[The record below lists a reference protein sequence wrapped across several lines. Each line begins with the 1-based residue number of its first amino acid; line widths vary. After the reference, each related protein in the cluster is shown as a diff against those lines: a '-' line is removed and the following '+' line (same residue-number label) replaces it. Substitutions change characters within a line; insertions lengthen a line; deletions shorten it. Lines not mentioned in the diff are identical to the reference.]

1 MECWGLG
8 SATPKTQVLGDREF
22 GDNHSRSLGN
32 NEVLGFGG
40 HQNSGDGDSDLWSL
54 GDTETWA
61 WGCPAHGVG
70 DTHLCSRGSLLS
82 PSTGAKCPQSLG
94 VTRLWGHVRL
104 GGVGHSQPRFPGSL
118 LLPRAG
124 DRPLSLG
131 DTQLC
136 VPRVQGLSVAI
147 ELRGVGD
154 SHVRLSGSL
163 LLPRA
168 GDPQILGFR
177 GDPLRSRGF
186 SHLLRATD
194 SCPQS
199 SGDTQ
204 LLWAGDSRALSLG
217 DIQVLGFGDPRLRR
231 PRPVLLRC
239 SALVCP
245 LALGTPL

>member
-1 MECWGLG
+1 MGTTIPGLWGTTRSWGLG
-8 SATPKTQVLGDREF
+8 
-22 GDNHSRSLGN
+22 
-32 NEVLGFGG
+32 
-40 HQNSGDGDSDLWSL
+40 L
-54 GDTETWA
+54 GDTRILGMGTVTSGPWGTLRPGA

-186 SHLLRATD
+186 SHLRGATD